1 MENKV
6 KICVVGLGY
15 VGLPLAITFA
25 ENGYNVIGFDL
36 NKNKIEKYLSGQD
49 PTNEVGDE
57 RIQKCKNIEFTYD
70 EKKIKEA
77 DFIIVAVP
85 TPVLENKTPDLK
97 PLESSS
103 EIVGKNLKKGTIVV
117 YESTVYPGATEEVCL
132 PVLEKYSGLVCGE
145 DFKIGYSPER
155 INPADKNNTLTTIV
169 KIVSGMDKES
179 LDKIAEVY
187 GSIIKAGV
195 HRASSIKVAE
205 AAKVIE
211 NSQRDINIAFVNE
224 LALIFDRI
232 GIDTL
237 EVLQAAGT
245 KWNFLP
251 YRPGLVGGHCIG
263 VDPYYLANKV
273 KICVVGLGYVGLPLA
288 ITFAENGYNV
298 IGFDLNKN
306 KIEKYLS
313 GQDPTNEVGDERIQ
327 KCKNIEFT
335 YDEKKIKE
343 ADFII
348 VAVPTP
354 VLENKTPDLKPLESS
369 SEIVGKNLKKGT
381 IVVYE
386 STVYPGA
393 TEEVCLPVLEKYSG
407 LVCGEDFKIG
417 YSPERI
423 NPADKNNTLTTIVKI
438 VSGMDKESLDK
449 IAEVYGSIIKAGV
462 HRASSIKVAE
472 AAKVIEN
479 SQRDINIAFVNEL
492 ALIFDRI
499 GIDTLEVLQAAGTKW
514 NFLPYRPGL
523 VGGHCIGVDPYYLAN
538 KASELGYH
546 AQVILAGRRI
556 NDGMAKFVAEK
567 TIKKLINANIRVK
580 GADILIMGL
589 TFKEN
594 CPDLRNSKVNDI
606 ILELKEY
613 GVNVHVV
620 DPIAEKLEAKKE
632 YGVDLEELKDIK
644 NMDAVIVAVG
654 HKEYRDMDIKE
665 LHQYYNEVY
674 SKPLLV
680 DVKSIFD
687 KEEAEKEFDY
697 WRL

>member
-1 MENKV
+1 MIQKQI
-6 KICVVGLGY
+6 KIAVIGLGY

-25 ENGYNVIGFDL
+25 ENNYNVIGFDL

-57 RIQKCKNIEFTYD
+57 RIQKCKNIEFTYN

-103 EIVGKNLKKGTIVV
+103 EIVGKNLKKGAIVV

-132 PVLEKYSGLVCGE
+132 PILEKYSGLVCGE

-155 INPADKNNTLTTIV
+155 INPADKDNTLTTIV

-211 NSQRDINIAFVNE
+211 NSQRDINIAFINE
-224 LALIFDRI
+224 LAIIFDRI

-263 VDPYYLANKV
+263 VDPYYLA
-273 KICVVGLGYVGLPLA
+273 
-288 ITFAENGYNV
+288 
-298 IGFDLNKN
+298 
-306 KIEKYLS
+306 
-313 GQDPTNEVGDERIQ
+313 
-327 KCKNIEFT
+327 
-335 YDEKKIKE
+335 
-343 ADFII
+343 
-348 VAVPTP
+348 
-354 VLENKTPDLKPLESS
+354 
-369 SEIVGKNLKKGT
+369 
-381 IVVYE
+381 
-386 STVYPGA
+386 
-393 TEEVCLPVLEKYSG
+393 
-407 LVCGEDFKIG
+407 
-417 YSPERI
+417 
-423 NPADKNNTLTTIVKI
+423 DK
-438 VSGMDKESLDK
+438 
-449 IAEVYGSIIKAGV
+449 
-462 HRASSIKVAE
+462 
-472 AAKVIEN
+472 
-479 SQRDINIAFVNEL
+479 
-492 ALIFDRI
+492 
-499 GIDTLEVLQAAGTKW
+499 
-514 NFLPYRPGL
+514 
-523 VGGHCIGVDPYYLAN
+523 AN
-538 KASELGYH
+538 KLGYH

-613 GVNVHVV
+613 GVNVHIV
-620 DPIAEKLEAKKE
+620 DPLAEKVEAKKE
-632 YGVDLEELKDIK
+632 YGINLEALKDIK
-644 NMDAVIVAVG
+644 NMDAIIIAVG

-674 SKPLLV
+674 SKPLLI
-680 DVKSIFD
+680 DVKSIFS

>member
-1 MENKV
+1 MKSLR
-6 KICVVGLGY
+6 ICVVGLGY

-25 ENGYNVIGFDL
+25 ENDYNVIGFDL
-36 NKNKIEKYLSGQD
+36 NKNKIEKYLLGQD

-70 EKKIKEA
+70 EKKIKDA

-103 EIVGKNLKKGTIVV
+103 EIVGKNLKKGAIVV

-155 INPADKNNTLTTIV
+155 INPADKDNTLTTIV

-211 NSQRDINIAFVNE
+211 NSQRDINIAFINE
-224 LALIFDRI
+224 LAIIFDRI

-263 VDPYYLANKV
+263 
-273 KICVVGLGYVGLPLA
+273 
-288 ITFAENGYNV
+288 
-298 IGFDLNKN
+298 
-306 KIEKYLS
+306 
-313 GQDPTNEVGDERIQ
+313 
-327 KCKNIEFT
+327 
-335 YDEKKIKE
+335 
-343 ADFII
+343 
-348 VAVPTP
+348 
-354 VLENKTPDLKPLESS
+354 
-369 SEIVGKNLKKGT
+369 
-381 IVVYE
+381 
-386 STVYPGA
+386 
-393 TEEVCLPVLEKYSG
+393 
-407 LVCGEDFKIG
+407 
-417 YSPERI
+417 
-423 NPADKNNTLTTIVKI
+423 
-438 VSGMDKESLDK
+438 
-449 IAEVYGSIIKAGV
+449 
-462 HRASSIKVAE
+462 
-472 AAKVIEN
+472 
-479 SQRDINIAFVNEL
+479 
-492 ALIFDRI
+492 
-499 GIDTLEVLQAAGTKW
+499 
-514 NFLPYRPGL
+514 
-523 VGGHCIGVDPYYLAN
+523 
-538 KASELGYH
+538 
-546 AQVILAGRRI
+546 VILAGRRI

-644 NMDAVIVAVG
+644 NMDAIIVAVG

-674 SKPLLV
+674 SKPLLI

-687 KEEAEKEFDY
+687 KEEAEKEYDY

>member
-1 MENKV
+1 MQNKI
-6 KICVVGLGY
+6 KISVIGLGY

-25 ENGYNVIGFDL
+25 ENNYNVIGFDL
-36 NKNKIEKYLSGQD
+36 NKNKIGKYLSGQD

-57 RIQKCKNIEFTYD
+57 RIQKCKNIEFIYD

-103 EIVGKNLKKGTIVV
+103 EIVGKNLKKGAIVV

-132 PVLEKYSGLVCGE
+132 PILEKYSGLVCGE

-155 INPADKNNTLTTIV
+155 INPADK
-169 KIVSGMDKES
+169 D
-179 LDKIAEVY
+179 
-187 GSIIKAGV
+187 
-195 HRASSIKVAE
+195 
-205 AAKVIE
+205 
-211 NSQRDINIAFVNE
+211 
-224 LALIFDRI
+224 
-232 GIDTL
+232 
-237 EVLQAAGT
+237 
-245 KWNFLP
+245 
-251 YRPGLVGGHCIG
+251 
-263 VDPYYLANKV
+263 
-273 KICVVGLGYVGLPLA
+273 
-288 ITFAENGYNV
+288 
-298 IGFDLNKN
+298 
-306 KIEKYLS
+306 
-313 GQDPTNEVGDERIQ
+313 
-327 KCKNIEFT
+327 
-335 YDEKKIKE
+335 
-343 ADFII
+343 
-348 VAVPTP
+348 
-354 VLENKTPDLKPLESS
+354 
-369 SEIVGKNLKKGT
+369 
-381 IVVYE
+381 
-386 STVYPGA
+386 
-393 TEEVCLPVLEKYSG
+393 
-407 LVCGEDFKIG
+407 
-417 YSPERI
+417 
-423 NPADKNNTLTTIVKI
+423 NTLTTIVKI

-613 GVNVHVV
+613 GV
-620 DPIAEKLEAKKE
+620 
-632 YGVDLEELKDIK
+632 DLEELKNIK

-654 HKEYRDMDIKE
+654 HKEYRGMDIKE

-687 KEEAEKEFDY
+687 KEEAEKEYDY

>member
-1 MENKV
+1 MIQKQI
-6 KICVVGLGY
+6 KIAVIGLGY

-25 ENGYNVIGFDL
+25 ENNYNVIGFDL

-49 PTNEVGDE
+49 PTNEVGNE

-77 DFIIVAVP
+77 DFVIVAVP

-103 EIVGKNLKKGTIVV
+103 EIVGKNLKKGAIVV

-132 PVLEKYSGLVCGE
+132 PILEKYSGLVCGE

-155 INPADKNNTLTTIV
+155 INPADKDNTLTTIV

-211 NSQRDINIAFVNE
+211 NSQRDINIAFINE
-224 LALIFDRI
+224 LAMIFDRI

-263 VDPYYLANKV
+263 VDPYYLA
-273 KICVVGLGYVGLPLA
+273 
-288 ITFAENGYNV
+288 
-298 IGFDLNKN
+298 
-306 KIEKYLS
+306 
-313 GQDPTNEVGDERIQ
+313 
-327 KCKNIEFT
+327 
-335 YDEKKIKE
+335 
-343 ADFII
+343 
-348 VAVPTP
+348 
-354 VLENKTPDLKPLESS
+354 
-369 SEIVGKNLKKGT
+369 
-381 IVVYE
+381 
-386 STVYPGA
+386 
-393 TEEVCLPVLEKYSG
+393 
-407 LVCGEDFKIG
+407 
-417 YSPERI
+417 
-423 NPADKNNTLTTIVKI
+423 DK
-438 VSGMDKESLDK
+438 
-449 IAEVYGSIIKAGV
+449 
-462 HRASSIKVAE
+462 
-472 AAKVIEN
+472 
-479 SQRDINIAFVNEL
+479 
-492 ALIFDRI
+492 
-499 GIDTLEVLQAAGTKW
+499 
-514 NFLPYRPGL
+514 
-523 VGGHCIGVDPYYLAN
+523 AN
-538 KASELGYH
+538 ELGYH

-613 GVNVHVV
+613 GVNVHIV
-620 DPIAEKLEAKKE
+620 DPLAEKVEAKKE
-632 YGVDLEELKDIK
+632 YGINLEALKDIK
-644 NMDAVIVAVG
+644 NMDAIIIAVG

-674 SKPLLV
+674 SKPLLI
-680 DVKSIFD
+680 DVKSIFS